1 MISSLMA
8 FIVGGL
14 FVGYYYSVFVLVV
27 FILKLFKKDGLSL
40 MLYLLY
46 LLSIGYFLNVS
57 SIYAN
62 WEVLFFIA
70 IPSIVVLMDILKD
83 DIIYNKYDIILAF
96 LFLLSYLNEYLFML
110 LILGKLFI
118 SLYNEINLRGFFV
131 YILFI
136 GVGLFIFVNNYSL
149 LNHDYLNQ
157 VIVLIA
163 LGFLSFFGFV
173 IRRE

>member
-57 SIYAN
+57 SIYTN

-70 IPSIVVLMDILKD
+70 IPSVVVLMDILKD
-83 DIIYNKYDIILAF
+83 DIKILH
-96 LFLLSYLNEYLFML
+96 LQGHLSLQ
-110 LILGKLFI
+110 
-118 SLYNEINLRGFFV
+118 V
-131 YILFI
+131 
-136 GVGLFIFVNNYSL
+136 
-149 LNHDYLNQ
+149 LNHFYL
-157 VIVLIA
+157 L
-163 LGFLSFFGFV
+163 
-173 IRRE
+173 

>member
-14 FVGYYYSVFVLVV
+14 FMGFYYNLVILVV
-27 FILKLFKKDGLSL
+27 FVLKLFKKDGLSL
-40 MLYLLY
+40 ILYLLY

-57 SIYAN
+57 SIYTN

-70 IPSIVVLMDILKD
+70 IPSVVVLGEILKD
-83 DIIYNKYDIILAF
+83 DIIYDKYDIILAF
-96 LFLLSYLNEYLFML
+96 LFLLSYLNEYLFMV

-118 SLYNEINLRGFFV
+118 SLHNEINLRGFFV

-136 GVGLFIFVNNYSL
+136 GVGLFVFINNHGL
-149 LNHDYLNQ
+149 LNHDYLSQ

-163 LGFLSFFGFV
+163 IGLLSFFGFV
-173 IRRE
+173 IRRV

>member
-57 SIYAN
+57 SIYTN

-70 IPSIVVLMDILKD
+70 IPSVVVLMDILKD

-136 GVGLFIFVNNYSL
+136 GIGLFVFINNYSL